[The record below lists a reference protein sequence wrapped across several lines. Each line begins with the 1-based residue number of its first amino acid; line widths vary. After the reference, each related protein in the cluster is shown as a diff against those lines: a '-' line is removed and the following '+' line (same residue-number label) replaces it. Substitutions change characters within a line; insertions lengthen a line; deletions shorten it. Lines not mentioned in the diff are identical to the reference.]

1 MTNSGAAV
9 AEAPRFLQSNEGEML
24 AWTFADQAALEGWT
38 SRRRFQKAIGM
49 TATDYVQRFLVA
61 KAQELLNSTIIEK
74 NARLGGCYSDASAFR
89 EIFFESLA

>member
-1 MTNSGAAV
+1 
-9 AEAPRFLQSNEGEML
+9 ML

-38 SRRRFQKAIGM
+38 SRRRFQKATGM

-89 EIFFESLA
+89 EVFFESLA

>member
-1 MTNSGAAV
+1 
-9 AEAPRFLQSNEGEML
+9 
-24 AWTFADQAALEGWT
+24 
-38 SRRRFQKAIGM
+38 M